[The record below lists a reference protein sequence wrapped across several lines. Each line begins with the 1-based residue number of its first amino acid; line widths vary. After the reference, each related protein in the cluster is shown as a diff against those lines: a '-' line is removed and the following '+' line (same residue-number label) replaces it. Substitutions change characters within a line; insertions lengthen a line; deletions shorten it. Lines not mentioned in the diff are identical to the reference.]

1 MMILSLVVGV
11 SALGSLF
18 ALICRLNMLNRRDNQ
33 PASIG
38 MHIGLAFSVL
48 WALNEAIHQD
58 ITPGSIGAVIAS
70 VCWLVVSFP
79 TWVKRT
85 TGPCQK
91 KPIRT
96 HHGIRIR

>member
-18 ALICRLNMLNRRDNQ
+18 ALICRLNMLNWRDNQ

-58 ITPGSIGAVIAS
+58 ITPGSIGAVMAS

-79 TWVKRT
+79 TWVKEPPAHARKN
-85 TGPCQK
+85 P
-91 KPIRT
+91 
-96 HHGIRIR
+96 